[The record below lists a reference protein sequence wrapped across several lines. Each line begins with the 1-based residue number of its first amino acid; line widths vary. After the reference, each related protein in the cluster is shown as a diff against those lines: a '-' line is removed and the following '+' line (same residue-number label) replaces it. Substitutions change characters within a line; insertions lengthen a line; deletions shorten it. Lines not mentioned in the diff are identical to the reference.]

1 MHKEELI
8 HLHSLLVQ
16 IKRYFEQNGMGGDF
30 SEYNALHISP
40 LHIHRSKAEHK
51 HAIFVLG
58 TKLASLIS
66 EESSS
71 PSRISIRM
79 QELAE
84 KTIAEA
90 TKAR

>member
-16 IKRYFEQNGMGGDF
+16 IKRYFEQNGIGGDF

-66 EESSS
+66 EESSN